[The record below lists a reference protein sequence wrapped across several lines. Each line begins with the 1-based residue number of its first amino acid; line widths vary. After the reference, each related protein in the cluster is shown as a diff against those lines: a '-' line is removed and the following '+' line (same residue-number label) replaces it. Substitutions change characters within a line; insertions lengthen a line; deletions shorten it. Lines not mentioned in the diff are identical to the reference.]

1 MQIFRDIT
9 TLNAGLA
16 ALRADGGRIAMVP
29 TMGALHGGHMALVTR
44 ARALADHV
52 LVSIFVNPTQFGPN
66 EDLAAYP
73 RREAQDIAMLEAA
86 GVAALW
92 APDVELM
99 YPQGFA
105 TSIHVGGV
113 TDGLDGAARP
123 GHFDGVATVVAK
135 LFGQVRPDI
144 ACFGEKDYQ
153 QLVMIRRLVAD
164 LDLKVRIVGVPTV
177 RDRDGLALSSRNA
190 YLEPAQRTKA
200 VALPEMLV
208 TAGEAIKAR
217 EDVSAIL
224 AWGAR
229 YLLDSGFDAV
239 DYVALCDARSLAP
252 LIVLD
257 RPARLLAAARIGGT
271 RLIDNIAVNP

>member
-99 YPQGFA
+99 YPHGFA

-144 ACFGEKDYQ
+144 ACFGEKDFQ

>member
-1 MQIFRDIT
+1 VQIFRDIT